1 MVGAQSSLSICRTT
15 FAPFPP
21 PRAGCRSCSAGK
33 RLELDAEAEVFSD
46 CKLTK
51 THVTETA
58 LKRVS
63 FDLTWA
69 EISVFLGERKIKMRN
84 GS

>member
-1 MVGAQSSLSICRTT
+1 M
-15 FAPFPP
+15 
-21 PRAGCRSCSAGK
+21 
-33 RLELDAEAEVFSD
+33 ELDAEAEVFSD